1 MKIVVTG
8 SIGNIGKSLVPR
20 LVANGHQVTVITS
33 KPHNASVIESMGA
46 KAVTGSVEDVN
57 LLTRTFAG
65 ADIVYTMVPS
75 SFGVPDLQEF
85 YRSVGE
91 NYGEAIRQSGV
102 KRVINLSSF
111 GAHLSK
117 GTGII
122 LGAHYVEEI
131 LNKLDNVQITHIR
144 PGSFYYNLLAFAD
157 MIRNQGFIAANYGA
171 NDVVQLVHPDDIA
184 AAIAHEAEQP
194 GTHRK
199 IRYVMSDERT
209 CNEIAAAI
217 GREIGIPDLEW
228 RLISDEA
235 AKNGHLQAGVP
246 PLLAQ
251 YLTELFSC
259 LHNGKLAEDLIHHRP
274 EYGKI
279 KLEDYARE
287 FAVIYNSKNNG

>member
-8 SIGNIGKSLVPR
+8 SIGHIGKPLVPR
-20 LVANGHQVTVITS
+20 LVANGHQLTVITS
-33 KPHNASVIESMGA
+33 KQQNAPVIEAMGA

-57 LLTRTFAG
+57 LLTDTFSG

-75 SFGVPDLQEF
+75 FYGAADLLEF

-91 NYGEAIRQSGV
+91 NYVEAIRQSGV

-117 GTGII
+117 GTGVI

-131 LNKLDNVQITHIR
+131 LDKLENVQITHMR
-144 PGSFYYNLLAFAD
+144 PTSFYYNLLSFAD
-157 MIRNQGFIAANYGA
+157 MIRNQGFIAINCGG
-171 NDVVQLVHPDDIA
+171 NDLIQLVHPDDIA
-184 AAIAHEAEQP
+184 AAIADEAAQP

-209 CNEIAAAI
+209 CSEIAAAI
-217 GREIGIPDLEW
+217 GKEIGKPDLEW
-228 RLISDEA
+228 RLISDEEA
-235 AKNGHLQAGVP
+235 RNRYLQAGVP

-251 YLTELFSC
+251 YLTEIYSS
-259 LHNGKLAEDLIHHRP
+259 LHNGKLAEDLVHHRP

-287 FAVIYNSKNNG
+287 FAVIYNGKNN

>member
-8 SIGNIGKSLVPR
+8 SIGNIGKPLVPR

-33 KPHNASVIESMGA
+33 KQHNEAIIENMGA

-57 LLTRTFAG
+57 LLTGTFAG

-75 SFGVPDLQEF
+75 FFGAADLLEF

-91 NYGEAIRQSGV
+91 NYGEAIRESGV
-102 KRVINLSSF
+102 QRVINLSSF
-111 GAHLSK
+111 GAHLNK
-117 GTGII
+117 GTGVI

-131 LNKLDNVQITHIR
+131 LNKLENVQITHMR
-144 PGSFYYNLLAFAD
+144 PTSFYYNLLAFAD
-157 MIRNQGFIAANYGA
+157 MIRNQGSISINCGG
-171 NDVVQLVHPDDIA
+171 NDVMQLVHPDDIA
-184 AAIAHEAEQP
+184 AAIAEEVEQP
-194 GTHRK
+194 GSPRK

-209 CNEIAAAI
+209 CNEIAAAL
-217 GREIGIPDLEW
+217 GKEIGMPDLEW
-228 RLISDEA
+228 RLISDEE
-235 AKNGHLQAGVP
+235 AKNRYLKAGVP
-246 PLLAQ
+246 SLLAQ
-251 YLTELFSC
+251 YLTEIYSS

-287 FAVIYNSKNNG
+287 FAVIYNGKK

>member
-8 SIGNIGKSLVPR
+8 SIGNIGRPLVQK

-33 KPHNASVIESMGA
+33 KQHNAATIEAMGA
-46 KAVTGSVEDVN
+46 TAVTGSVEDVN
-57 LLTRTFAG
+57 LLTDTFSG

-75 SFGVPDLQEF
+75 FYGATDLLEF

-102 KRVINLSSF
+102 QRVINLSSF

-117 GTGII
+117 GTGVI

-131 LNKLDNVQITHIR
+131 LNKLENVQITHMR
-144 PGSFYYNLLAFAD
+144 PTSFYYNLLAFAD
-157 MIRNQGFIAANYGA
+157 MIRHQGFIAINCGGNA
-171 NDVVQLVHPDDIA
+171 VMQLVHPDDIA
-184 AAIAHEAEQP
+184 AAITDEAAQP

-209 CNEIAAAI
+209 CSEIAAVI
-217 GREIGIPDLEW
+217 GKEIGMPDLEW
-228 RLISDEA
+228 RLISDEEA
-235 AKNGHLQAGVP
+235 QNRYLQAGVS

-251 YLTELFSC
+251 YLTEIYSC
-259 LHNGKLAEDLIHHRP
+259 LHNGKLAEDLVHHRP

-287 FAVIYNSKNNG
+287 FAVIYNGKNN

>member
-1 MKIVVTG
+1 MKITVTG
-8 SIGNIGKSLVPR
+8 SIGNIGKPLVQK

-33 KPHNASVIESMGA
+33 KQHNTGIIEDMGA
-46 KAVTGSVEDVN
+46 KAVTGSVGDIN
-57 LLTRTFAG
+57 LLTSTFTG

-75 SFGVPDLQEF
+75 FFGAADLLEF

-102 KRVINLSSF
+102 KRIINLSSF
-111 GAHLSK
+111 GAHLNK
-117 GTGII
+117 GTGVI

-131 LNKLDNVQITHIR
+131 LNKLENIQITHMR
-144 PGSFYYNLLAFAD
+144 PTSFYYNLLAFAD
-157 MIRNQGFIAANYGA
+157 MIRHQGFIAINCGPNA
-171 NDVVQLVHPDDIA
+171 VMQLVHPDDIA
-184 AAIAHEAEQP
+184 AAIADEVAQP

-209 CNEIAAAI
+209 CSGIATVI
-217 GREIGIPDLEW
+217 GKEIGMQGLEW
-228 RLISDEA
+228 RLISDEE
-235 AKNGHLQAGVP
+235 AKNRYLQAGVS

-251 YLTELFSC
+251 YLTEIYSC
-259 LHNGKLAEDLIHHRP
+259 LHNGKLAEDLVHHRP

-287 FAVIYNSKNNG
+287 FAVIYNGKNN